1 MNDLDKHAHAH
12 HEHGAGRLC
21 MPDETRNVVTRRLA
35 IARGH
40 LESILQA
47 MQKQDVYCIDVLRQ
61 IRAVEGA
68 LQKAGQITLESH
80 LRAHVATAAKRGDTE
95 TIVEELMDA
104 LRYR

>member
-1 MNDLDKHAHAH
+1 MNDLDKPAHTHYEA
-12 HEHGAGRLC
+12 GGRLC
-21 MPDETRNVVTRRLA
+21 MPDATRNVVARRLA
-35 IARGH
+35 IAKGH

-47 MQKQDVYCIDVLRQ
+47 VQKEDVYCMDVLRQ